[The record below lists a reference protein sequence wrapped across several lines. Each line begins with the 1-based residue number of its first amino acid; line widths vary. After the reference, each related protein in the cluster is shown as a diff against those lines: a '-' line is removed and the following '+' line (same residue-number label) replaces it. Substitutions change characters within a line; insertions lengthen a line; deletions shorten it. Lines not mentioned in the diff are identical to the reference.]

1 MGNSALGREFSTRR
15 LSVEEREAMKKFGD
29 EEMQLLRETF
39 KGLANARNGSA
50 VDKETFLKCFPMPGL
65 LGGTSL
71 VLLLLLFAFLIFN
84 LLMCVCDASQ
94 LNICCMVWYLN
105 CCRAPV

>member
-1 MGNSALGREFSTRR
+1 MGNSALTREFSTRR

-65 LGGTSL
+65 LGG
-71 VLLLLLFAFLIFN
+71 A
-84 LLMCVCDASQ
+84 CDAWAMCGCLSE
-94 LNICCMVWYLN
+94 CAV
-105 CCRAPV
+105 

>member
-1 MGNSALGREFSTRR
+1 MGNSALSREFSTRR

-65 LGGTSL
+65 LGGASRNI
-71 VLLLLLFAFLIFN
+71 AGRIAIAELIMN
-84 LLMCVCDASQ
+84 GSQ
-94 LNICCMVWYLN
+94 LTCIAMVSYS
-105 CCRAPV
+105 RAPV